1 MAGRKLSISRSALVI
16 GGAVLLVAACGGGN
30 GNSGAQQTAAS
41 HPTLVID
48 APNSPATLDP
58 GGQYNTES
66 YVVYRNIFDVLLRR
80 DPVSLKIVPGVADS
94 WKQSSP
100 TVWDFTIHKGIKFQD
115 GSDLT
120 ASDVAFSL
128 NRILD
133 KSFNSPQLA
142 NFNTAKQAT
151 ASGDV
156 VSIETFKPSPTLLS
170 FLTTLSIVPE
180 KYVKSKGDKGFNLEP
195 IGSGPY
201 KLKAWQQGSEVDLDA
216 NPNYWKGKPPFE
228 HVVFRNVP
236 TASSRVADLQSGKAD
251 FAFQLSPDDTDT
263 LKGTSNLAVLAT
275 PTERVGYVAFNAL
288 GNTPTKNLALRQA
301 IGYAINYDSLIKN
314 LLRGYGKPVSEVLTP
329 LSFGYDKSVAG
340 FKYDPEKAKQLL
352 ASSGLQNVSLTF
364 DTSPSYDPN
373 MVQAI
378 QADLKKV
385 GIEVKISNTD
395 QATFLKKIQS
405 PDHTWGSIRF
415 GRWSCSCLDA
425 DGTIYPLFHTGTIW
439 SSYSNPAFDQAVE
452 DARVTTDEAKRSAD
466 YRKAFETLQ
475 QDVPGVG
482 IYQDYAI
489 YGASKHLQWK
499 PDPQESFFIRDIRW
513 Q

>member
-1 MAGRKLSISRSALVI
+1 MTRNSSRIERVAMLMGTVI
-16 GGAVLLVAACGGGN
+16 LLVSACSGNTGG
-30 GNSGAQQTAAS
+30 SGQQVAAS
-41 HPTLVID
+41 HSTLVID
-48 APNSPATLDP
+48 APNAPSNLDP
-58 GGQYNTES
+58 AGQYNTDS
-66 YVVYRNIFDVLLRR
+66 YVVYRNMFDDLLRR
-80 DPVSLKIVPGVADS
+80 DPVSLKIEPWVADS

-120 ASDVAFSL
+120 AGDVAFSL

-151 ASGDV
+151 ASGDTL
-156 VSIETFKPSPTLLS
+156 SIETSKPSPTLLS
-170 FLTTLSIVPE
+170 FLTTLAIVPE

-201 KLKAWQQGSEVDLDA
+201 KLKTWQQGSEVDLDA
-216 NPNYWKGKPPFE
+216 NPTYWKGKPPFD

-236 TASSRVADLQSGKAD
+236 NASSRVADLQSGKAD
-251 FAFQLSPDDTDT
+251 FAFQLSPDDADT
-263 LKGTSNLAVLAT
+263 VKGAANLRVVAT
-275 PTERVGYVAFNAL
+275 PTERVGYVAFNVL
-288 GNTPTKNLALRQA
+288 GNTPTKNIALRQA

-314 LLRGYGKPVSEVLTP
+314 LLRGYGKPVNEVLTP
-329 LSFGYDKSVAG
+329 LSFGYDKSVPG
-340 FKYDPEKAKQLL
+340 FKYDPEKAKQIL
-352 ASSGLQNVSLTF
+352 ASNNLQNLSLTF

-373 MVQAI
+373 IIQAV
-378 QADLKKV
+378 QADLKNV
-385 GIEVKISNTD
+385 GIDVKISNTD
-395 QATFLKKIQS
+395 QATFLKKVQS
-405 PDHTWGSIRF
+405 PDHTWDSIRF

-425 DGTIYPLFHTGTIW
+425 DGTIYPLFHSGTIW
-439 SSYSNPAFDQAVE
+439 ASYSNPAYDAAVE
-452 DARVTTDEAKRSAD
+452 DARVTTDEARRTAD
-466 YRKAFETLQ
+466 YKKAFDILQ
-475 QDVPGVG
+475 QDVPGIG

-489 YGASKHLQWK
+489 YGASKHLLWK